1 MRMDLPGAVVVPIL
15 PTKLFR
21 PLAGPEVVARDRLHD
36 LLSDGVSVQLIL
48 VSAAA
53 GSGKTTMVADWA
65 GRWDGPTAWLSL
77 DPSDDDPVSFLRYLV
92 EAIRGMDPA
101 AAGRALA
108 LLELTP
114 PPPVLA
120 VAGTLVAELAGQ
132 ATRGVLIL
140 DDYHVI
146 TRREIHE
153 AVTLLAERAPPGVTL
168 LLISRSD
175 PPLPLAR
182 MRARGQLREIRDSD
196 LRFRPD
202 EAGSLLSRISG
213 SAPGDDALRT
223 LMVRTEGWA
232 VGLQLAA
239 LALRQAPDPDVFVAD
254 FRGTHAFV
262 ADYLADEVLAR
273 IPEDLQAFLVRSSL
287 LTRMTGPLCDA
298 ALGREGSQE
307 VLAALSR
314 ANLFLVPLDGERR
327 WYRYHHLFGDL
338 LRRRLPGG
346 AVPPPGG
353 SAGTLDSGAVGIL
366 ERAASWCEL
375 HGQVDDAIEYCIRAG
390 DPHRAADLVARHGVV
405 TLSRGEAAE
414 VLRWLD
420 RLPVERVRSS
430 PDHGVLG
437 AWASLLLEDPVSMEA
452 HAAAAEEA
460 WKGGNRPFPHVE
472 DVEFHVAFTRAEA
485 RALLAGRPELA
496 LPELEEIRQQIPER
510 SAALRTAAGI
520 ILGERL
526 ALTGRYRDALAAH
539 EVAERMAREGQME
552 LLRVTSATGIAE
564 SLLAQGRVREVIV
577 LVDEVT
583 ASHTGGGVIGS
594 RLGNLAAVKA
604 LAALELDEGV
614 LVSEAVSRAWGGLG
628 GSPDPDDGWRMAG
641 RLGRDLHPAM
651 HSTGRGVLH
660 THLAQFGTW
669 LRTGEVDVAR
679 RRIERI
685 REVAPDLAP
694 VVQVLVEWV
703 EVRYREARGDVKG
716 LARWAPADPGPT
728 ESALW
733 NDLGHL
739 TRARAALASRDPAT
753 ASSFLDPLVEGLRE
767 RDAGLLLAPAL
778 LLQAEAVAER
788 SRRQEARSLVSEA
801 LEITAGEGRLG
812 PWLDARPAVLSL
824 LEETVGDA
832 AASTL
837 ALNHATRILA
847 RRAEVDAPASM
858 DGAGHPASALSDRE
872 LSVLRLMAA
881 GRTNREIASALFLA
895 EGTIKKHTHNLFG
908 KMGVRNRTEAV
919 AEARRSGLLGE

>member
-1 MRMDLPGAVVVPIL
+1 MRSDPPGAVVVPIL

-36 LLSDGVSVQLIL
+36 LLSDGVSAQLIL

-53 GSGKTTMVADWA
+53 GAGKTTMVADWA
-65 GRWDGPTAWLSL
+65 RRWDGPTAWLSL
-77 DPSDDDPVSFLRYLV
+77 DPSDDDPISFLRYLV
-92 EAIRGMDPA
+92 EAIRGMDPE
-101 AAGRALA
+101 AAGRAIA

-120 VAGTLVAELAGQ
+120 VAGTLVAELAAQ

-182 MRARGQLREIRDSD
+182 MRARGQLREIRDAD
-196 LRFRPD
+196 LRFRSD

-213 SAPGDDALRT
+213 TAPGDEALRT
-223 LMVRTEGWA
+223 LVVRTEGWA

-239 LALRQAPDPDVFVAD
+239 LALRQAPDPGAFVEG

-273 IPEDLQAFLVRSSL
+273 IPEDLQDFLVRSSL

-346 AVPPPGG
+346 AVPPPQGG
-353 SAGTLDSGAVGIL
+353 PPGSMDPEAVGIL
-366 ERAASWCEL
+366 ERAATWCEH
-375 HGQVDDAIEYCIRAG
+375 HGQVDDAIEYSLRAG
-390 DPHRAADLVARHGVV
+390 DLHRAADLVARHGVI
-405 TLSRGEAAE
+405 TLSRGEAARI
-414 VLRWLD
+414 LRWLD

-437 AWASLLLEDPVSMEA
+437 AWASLLLEDPASMEA

-460 WKGGNRPFPHVE
+460 WNRGERPFPHVE

-496 LPELEEIRQQIPER
+496 LPELEEIRRRIPER

-526 ALTGRYRDALAAH
+526 SLTGRYRDALAAH
-539 EVAERMAREGQME
+539 EAAERTARDGQME

-564 SLLAQGRVREVIV
+564 SLLALGRVREVVV

-583 ASHTGGGVIGS
+583 ASHAASGVLGS

-604 LAALELDEGV
+604 LAALELDDPAGV
-614 LVSEAVSRAWGGLG
+614 ADAVSRAWGGLG
-628 GSPDPDDGWRMAG
+628 GSPDPEEGWRMAG

-660 THLAQFGTW
+660 THLAQFGAW
-669 LRTGEVDVAR
+669 LRVGQAEAAL
-679 RRIERI
+679 RRIGRI
-685 REVAPDLAP
+685 RETAPDLAP

-703 EVRYREARGDVKG
+703 EVRCREARGDTRG
-716 LARWAPADPGPT
+716 LARWAPADPAPT

-739 TRARAALASRDPAT
+739 TRARAALAARDPVT
-753 ASSFLDPLVEGLRE
+753 AASFLDPLVEGLRE

-778 LLQAEAVAER
+778 LLQAEAAADR
-788 SRRQEARSLVSEA
+788 SRRREARSLVSEA

-812 PWLDARPAVLSL
+812 PWLDARPSVLPL

-847 RRAEVDAPASM
+847 RRAEVDTPASM
-858 DGAGHPASALSDRE
+858 EGAGHPASALSDRE

-919 AEARRSGLLGE
+919 AEARRSGLL